1 MRLNSRD
8 FIAFFTKQH
17 AEFIMSEEKAIR
29 NEIDEKRVKICATH
43 ERVET
48 TIVVESMTHL

>member
-1 MRLNSRD
+1 
-8 FIAFFTKQH
+8 
-17 AEFIMSEEKAIR
+17 MSEKETIR
-29 NEIDEKRVKICATH
+29 DEIDKRRVKICATH